1 MISKEEIEYLS
12 DLAKLNFSEEEKE
25 SLKSDFSNILDFVG
39 NLSKVDTEN
48 IEPLYQVYDYK
59 QVLREDVVGESLS
72 REEVLQNTVE
82 KQYGYFKLLNIM
94 D

>member
-1 MISKEEIEYLS
+1 MISKEQVKYMAS
-12 DLAKLNFSEEEKE
+12 LAKLEIKEKE
-25 SLKSDFSNILDFVG
+25 LGEFTNKIAKILESVEIL
-39 NLSKVDTEN
+39 NEVDTKD

-59 QVLREDVVGESLS
+59 QVLREDIVEEGIS

>member
-1 MISKEEIEYLS
+1 MISKEQVKYMAS
-12 DLAKLNFSEEEKE
+12 LAKLEIPEDELDEFTNK
-25 SLKSDFSNILDFVG
+25 LSDVLSYVEIL
-39 NLSKVDTEN
+39 NEVDTKN

-59 QVLREDVVGESLS
+59 QVFREDIVEEGMS

>member
-1 MISKEEIEYLS
+1 MISKEEIEYLY
-12 DLAKLNFSEEEKE
+12 DLAKLKFSEEEKE
-25 SLKSDFSNILDFVG
+25 KLKDDFS
-39 NLSKVDTEN
+39 KVLNSMRDLNKIDTEN
-48 IEPLYQVYDYK
+48 VDPLYQVYNYK
-59 QVLREDVVGESLS
+59 QVLREDVIGESLS

>member
-12 DLAKLNFSEEEKE
+12 DLAKLKFSEEEKE
-25 SLKSDFSNILDFVG
+25 KLKDDFS
-39 NLSKVDTEN
+39 KVLNSMRDLNKIDTEN
-48 IEPLYQVYDYK
+48 VDPLHQVYNYK
-59 QVLREDVVGESLS
+59 QVLREDVIGESLS

>member
-12 DLAKLNFSEEEKE
+12 DLAKLKFSEEEKE
-25 SLKSDFSNILDFVG
+25 KLKDDFS
-39 NLSKVDTEN
+39 KVLNSMGDLNRIDTEN
-48 IEPLYQVYDYK
+48 VEPLYQVYDYK
-59 QVLREDVVGESLS
+59 QVLREDVIGESLS

>member
-1 MISKEEIEYLS
+1 MISKEQVEYMAS
-12 DLAKLNFSEEEKE
+12 LAKFEIKE
-25 SLKSDFSNILDFVG
+25 NELDEFTNKLSGILEYVKILED
-39 NLSKVDTEN
+39 VDTKDV
-48 IEPLYQVYDYK
+48 EPLYQVYDYK
-59 QVLREDVVGESLS
+59 QVLREDIVEEGIS

>member
-1 MISKEEIEYLS
+1 MISNEEIEYLAG
-12 DLAKLNFSEEEKE
+12 LAKLNFSDEEKE
-25 SLKSDFSNILDFVG
+25 KLKDNFSNILDFVG
-39 NLSKVDTEN
+39 NLNKVDTEN
-48 IEPLYQVYDYK
+48 VEPLYQVYDYK